1 MSKASKLPLT
11 SERNSESNLP
21 FASRQHLCYRAERLG
36 YYIFTILDRPWILT
50 VQQIEEL
57 EQQLYL
63 DTIGD
68 VETLGKAH
76 IEINECRGGKG
87 IPPGGKIDA
96 VEITVAVRVSIERV
110 ETAEVKTALRPKDA
124 ADLKL
129 PRKIHEP
136 VDLKNMIQGQARRAF
151 IQIRAIYKG
160 SRLCNKIAVSAYERS
175 VRVRLRC
182 TAGIRGWARFNNYRS
197 HPDELIRP

>member
-1 MSKASKLPLT
+1 MNFLKAISICNCNEEGLQISVNKR

-36 YYIFTILDRPWILT
+36 HYIFTILDGPWILT

-63 DTIGD
+63 DTLGD

-76 IEINECRGGKG
+76 IEINEGRRGKG

-110 ETAEVKTALRPKDA
+110 ETAEVKAALRPKDA

-136 VDLKNMIQGQARRAF
+136 VDLKNMIQGQA
-151 IQIRAIYKG
+151 
-160 SRLCNKIAVSAYERS
+160 
-175 VRVRLRC
+175 
-182 TAGIRGWARFNNYRS
+182 
-197 HPDELIRP
+197 

>member
-1 MSKASKLPLT
+1 MRPIKTSSDSWHLCRNKEGLQIALIKC

-21 FASRQHLCYRAERLG
+21 FASRQHLCYRGERLG
-36 YYIFTILDRPWILT
+36 RYIFTILDRPWILT
-50 VQQIEEL
+50 VQEIEEL

-76 IEINECRGGKG
+76 IEINERRRGKG

-110 ETAEVKTALRPKDA
+110 ETAEAKAALGPKDA

-129 PRKIHEP
+129 PRKIYEP
-136 VDLKNMIQGQARRAF
+136 IDLKNMIKGQA
-151 IQIRAIYKG
+151 
-160 SRLCNKIAVSAYERS
+160 
-175 VRVRLRC
+175 
-182 TAGIRGWARFNNYRS
+182 
-197 HPDELIRP
+197 